1 MRGNNIV
8 LKKAGLSIFIIVLI
22 LIAVSCSPKTIEI
35 GDIKDN
41 NINKSNGLP
50 STVKDAIKQT
60 VFDTDIIYL
69 SEKGIELPDVAPDK
83 EITTEVFLSLMV
95 EMYEAIG
102 GEIDIS
108 KVNPRSTQS
117 DVVKKITLI
126 NVYENLFMVDNTL
139 DSKVEYGA
147 AAYWLMKLQD
157 SVQNCLYWKSDRT
170 ATTGDLLRRINVSNA
185 LHTWTEDTQEM
196 KTYTLADLVKDEI
209 GLNQPLTRLLAAEML
224 VSAYED
230 IAGEIKV
237 SEESKLSDTDNIYAL
252 KANQFF
258 FWPETD
264 QFEPEKLGKWDGW
277 SFTSAI
283 IFDSQVQLTTI
294 SEGTTVSYGAVISAM
309 VSFIRGYEEMEQS
322 KIEELIVLNERPYD
336 WYVYQ
341 HDTGE
346 YGYNNCMPASIEM
359 SLRYQALPHIP
370 SAEQLRADNLMDGM
384 GWYDQLAED
393 VMKQYGLQFTDS
405 WDINQ
410 DTMVKYLDEG
420 NILYVMY
427 WSPNLEIGH
436 ASLIKGYWKKGD
448 SIEFIISDPN
458 HNMYGPFGY
467 QENIVDAKTMM
478 SNMEIH
484 VPRYFIIAPTNN

>member
-1 MRGNNIV
+1 MRGNNLV
-8 LKKAGLSIFIIVLI
+8 LKKVGLSIFNIVLI
-22 LIAVSCSPKTIEI
+22 FIIVSCSPKIIENAN
-35 GDIKDN
+35 IKDN
-41 NINKSNGLP
+41 NTDQGNGQP

-95 EMYEAIG
+95 KMYEAIG

-108 KVNPRSTQS
+108 KVNPRSTRS
-117 DVVKKITLI
+117 DVVKKMTLI
-126 NVYENLFMVDNTL
+126 NVYEDFFMVDNTL
-139 DSKVEYGA
+139 DSKLDHGA

-157 SVQNCLYWKSDRT
+157 SVQNRLYWKSDRT

-185 LHTWTEDTQEM
+185 LHTWTEDIQEM
-196 KTYTLADLVKDEI
+196 KAYTLADLVGDEV

-224 VSAYED
+224 VTAYED
-230 IAGEIKV
+230 VVGEIKV
-237 SEESKLSDTDNIYAL
+237 SDESKLSDTDNIYAL

-258 FWPETD
+258 IWTETD
-264 QFEPEKLGKWDGW
+264 QFEPEKLGKWDDW

-283 IFDSQVQLTTI
+283 IYDSQVQLSTI
-294 SEGTTVSYGAVISAM
+294 SEGTTIPYGAVISAM
-309 VSFIRGYEEMEQS
+309 VSFLRGYEDMEQT

-336 WYVYQ
+336 WYIYQ
-341 HDTGE
+341 YDTGE
-346 YGYNNCMPASIEM
+346 YGYNNCMPSCIEM
-359 SLRYQALPHIP
+359 SLRYQALSHIP
-370 SAEQLRADNLMDGM
+370 TAEQLRADNLMDGM

-410 DTMVKYLDEG
+410 DTMLKYLDEG

-427 WSPNLEIGH
+427 WISSIETGH

-448 SIEFIISDPN
+448 RTEFIISDPS
-458 HNMYGPFGY
+458 HNLYGPFGY
-467 QENIVDAKTMM
+467 QETIVDAETMI

-484 VPRYFIIAPTNN
+484 VPRYFVISADK

>member
-8 LKKAGLSIFIIVLI
+8 LKKVGLSIFIIVLI
-22 LIAVSCSPKTIEI
+22 LITVSCSPKIIEN
-35 GDIKDN
+35 GNIKDN
-41 NINKSNGLP
+41 NTDQGNGQP

-95 EMYEAIG
+95 KMYEAIG

-108 KVNPRSTQS
+108 KVNPRSTRS
-117 DVVKKITLI
+117 DVVKKMTLI
-126 NVYENLFMVDNTL
+126 NVYEDFFIVDNTL
-139 DSKVEYGA
+139 DSKVDHGV
-147 AAYWLMKLQD
+147 AAYWLLKLQD
-157 SVQNCLYWKSDRT
+157 SVQNRLYWKSDRT

-185 LHTWTEDTQEM
+185 LHTWTKDIQEM
-196 KTYTLADLVKDEI
+196 KDYTLADLVGDEI

-224 VSAYED
+224 VTAYED
-230 IAGEIKV
+230 VAGEIKV
-237 SEESKLSDTDNIYAL
+237 SEESKLSDTDDIYAW

-264 QFEPEKLGKWDGW
+264 QFEPEKLGKWDDW

-283 IFDSQVQLTTI
+283 IYDSQVQLSTI
-294 SEGTTVSYGAVISAM
+294 SEGTAIPYGAVVSAM
-309 VSFIRGYEEMEQS
+309 VSFLRGYKDMEQT
-322 KIEELIVLNERPYD
+322 KIEQLIVLNERPYD
-336 WYVYQ
+336 WYIYQ
-341 HDTGE
+341 YDTGE
-346 YGYNNCMPASIEM
+346 YGYNNCMPSCIEM
-359 SLRYQALPHIP
+359 SLRYQALSHIP

-427 WSPNLEIGH
+427 WNANLEIGH

-448 SIEFIISDPN
+448 STEFIISDPS
-458 HNMYGPFGY
+458 HNLYGPFGY
-467 QENIVDAKTMM
+467 QETIVDAETMI

-484 VPRYFIIAPTNN
+484 VPRYFVISADK